1 MPALRRAPRREN
13 CGVKLWRPTLAWRW
27 LVLPPVCVIAGWL
40 VLPYFFTLPPA
51 LLEPREA
58 SVRFLARGGEPL
70 RQMLTADGQRV
81 AEPVAFEA
89 LPRVL
94 IDATLAAEDKRFFS
108 HAGID
113 WLAVARAVR
122 GNAAAGRVISGAS
135 TITQQLVKISVPA
148 GRRTLWTKF
157 AEAMRSRRLERA
169 WSKQQIL
176 AAYLNRVSYGNLFTG
191 CVTACE
197 GYFHKPLR
205 DLTPAEAAFLAAL
218 PQAPGRM
225 NPFRD
230 ASAALVRQQRILHL
244 MREAGSLSAEAH
256 GVAMH
261 QAITLRRFTGGFA
274 APHAIDLAA
283 ELARRSSDSRAG
295 NHAKQGSAHESG
307 GPIPPQGVRTTID
320 FALQRQVE
328 EIIRARLNGLE
339 ARHVTHAAVVVIENA
354 TGDVLALAGSRDF
367 FAPDGGQ
374 INGAW
379 VPHSPGSAVKPFTYE
394 LAFEKGRTPASIIAD
409 LPVEYTTST
418 GAFAPENYDHKNYGP
433 MTCRTALGNSLNIAA
448 VKVLQDIGGPAVLL
462 ERLRA
467 LGLSTLTE
475 DAEHY
480 GLGLTIGNAPVRL
493 VELANAF
500 ACLARLGVSKPW
512 RIVTGGD
519 TKGERLMR
527 EAECYLI
534 ADILSDNQARLLTFG
549 AHSSL
554 RLPFRVAA
562 KTGTSSTYRD
572 NWTFG
577 YTPEFTV
584 GVWAGN
590 FDNTPMQNVSGVTGA
605 APIFR
610 DVFLELQRR
619 SGSSWYEPPAGIVT
633 ARIDPRTGRRLTAQ
647 SPAARMSRD
656 EIFVTGT
663 EPPAADAGDYEP
675 GTGRAF
681 LPPEYSRW
689 VQSRDNWLGDHV
701 TCRAGSE
708 AAAPLRIVTPIP
720 GTVIRLDP
728 DIPNNGSH
736 LMLEA
741 EPRGVV
747 QWSCPTLEVR
757 AEGSRTLA
765 ILKPGRHEI
774 TATLRGK
781 TARTFVIVE
790 QD

>member
-1 MPALRRAPRREN
+1 M
-13 CGVKLWRPTLAWRW
+13 KLWRPAVAWRW
-27 LVLPPVCVIAGWL
+27 ILVPPVCVIAGWL
-40 VLPYFFTLPPA
+40 ALPYLFVLPPA

-81 AEPVAFEA
+81 VEPVAVEA

-135 TITQQLVKISVPA
+135 TITQQLVKIGAPA

-157 AEAMRSRRLERA
+157 AEAMRARRLEHA

-191 CVTACE
+191 CATACE

-205 DLTPAEAAFLAAL
+205 DITPAEAAFLAAL

-230 ASAALVRQQRILHL
+230 ASAALVRQQRVLNL
-244 MREAGSLSAEAH
+244 MREAGSLSTQTHE
-256 GVAMH
+256 VAMH

-274 APHAIDLAA
+274 APHATDLAV
-283 ELARRSSDSRAG
+283 ELARSPAQSQAG
-295 NHAKQGSAHESG
+295 SHAEAEINHHSA
-307 GPIPPQGVRTTID
+307 GPSPPQEMRTTID

-328 EIIRARLNGLE
+328 EIIHARLNGLE
-339 ARHVTHAAVVVIENA
+339 ARHVTHAAVVVIEND

-409 LPVEYTTST
+409 LPVEYATST
-418 GAFAPENYDHKNYGP
+418 GAFAPENYDRKSYGP
-433 MTCRTALGNSLNIAA
+433 MTCRTALGNSLNISA
-448 VKVLQDIGGPAVLL
+448 VKVLDDIGGPEVLL
-462 ERLRA
+462 QRLRA
-467 LGLSTLTE
+467 LGLTTLTD
-475 DAEHY
+475 DAAHY

-493 VELANAF
+493 VELANAY
-500 ACLARLGVSKPW
+500 ACLARLGIGRPW
-512 RIVTGGD
+512 RLLADSGG
-519 TKGERLMR
+519 TAARVMS
-527 EAECYLI
+527 EAECYLV

-549 AHSSL
+549 THSSL

-610 DVFLELQRR
+610 DVFLELQKR
-619 SGSSWYEPPAGIVT
+619 SGTTWYEPPAGIVT

-647 SPAARMSRD
+647 SPAARVSRD
-656 EIFVTGT
+656 EIFITGT

-681 LPPEYSRW
+681 LPSEYSRW
-689 VQSRDNWLGDHV
+689 VQSRDNWMGDHV
-701 TCRAGSE
+701 TSRAGSE
-708 AAAPLRIVTPIP
+708 AAAPLRIVNPIP

-736 LMLEA
+736 LMLET

-747 QWSCPTLEVR
+747 QWSCPTLEVHT
-757 AEGSRTLA
+757 EGSRTLA

-781 TARTFVIVE
+781 TVRTFVIVE